1 MNFEHDRKVKSLEEK
16 CKVSENFKRE
26 LTMDNKKLN
35 DIAMQNKI
43 AFEEE
48 LRDITNRLR

>member
-1 MNFEHDRKVKSLEEK
+1 ME
-16 CKVSENFKRE
+16 
-26 LTMDNKKLN
+26 NKKLN
-35 DIAMQNKI
+35 DLTMQNKI